1 MTAPLT
7 QQILHATTVALKDR
21 ALLIVGPS
29 GSGKSGL
36 ALQLMALGAA
46 LVADDRTLVRKA
58 DTSLWAQ
65 APESLPLLIEARG
78 IGLLRVPAL
87 APATQLAL
95 AVDMG
100 STETERLPPVRQ
112 YSVMGEA
119 LPLVFHSAA
128 PHFPSALLHY
138 LLHGRSA

>member
-65 APESLPLLIEARG
+65 APEGLPPLIEARG

-87 APATQLAL
+87 TPATQLAL

-100 STETERLPPVRQ
+100 RTETERLPPVRQ
-112 YSVMGEA
+112 YSVMGQA